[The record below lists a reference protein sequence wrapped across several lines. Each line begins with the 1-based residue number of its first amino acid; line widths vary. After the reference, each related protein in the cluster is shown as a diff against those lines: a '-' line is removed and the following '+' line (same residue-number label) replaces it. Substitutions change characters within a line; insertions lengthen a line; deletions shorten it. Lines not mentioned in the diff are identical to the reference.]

1 MSSEQT
7 YEVLGLRSDGSILVF
22 LIGLI
27 TGAATVS
34 GGALAFRFQ
43 SVFGLFLGFSS
54 GAIIGVALF
63 DLLPEAFELGGSRF
77 SPLTITTA
85 VAVGFALYLTADRTM
100 LILTQGSG
108 SHRAQFGPSSL
119 TGHSLMDGL
128 GIGFAF
134 QVSSAAGAIVAFAVL
149 AHDILDG
156 ANTVTLSLAGGS
168 TVATARRWLLADA
181 VAPLIGI
188 CIAHFIAVPVADLA
202 LFLAVFAGF
211 FLYIGASDLLPRSHD
226 RRPRLSTI
234 TATAL
239 GLGLIYGVVRLA
251 SI

>member
-1 MSSEQT
+1 
-7 YEVLGLRSDGSILVF
+7 
-22 LIGLI
+22 
-27 TGAATVS
+27 
-34 GGALAFRFQ
+34 
-43 SVFGLFLGFSS
+43 
-54 GAIIGVALF
+54 
-63 DLLPEAFELGGSRF
+63 LPDAFELAGSQL

-85 VAVGFALYLTADRTM
+85 VAVGFALYLTVDRTM
-100 LILTQGSG
+100 LIMTQGSG
-108 SHRAQFGPSSL
+108 NHRAHLGPSSL
-119 TGHSLMDGL
+119 TAHSLMDGL

-168 TVATARRWLLADA
+168 KPATARRWLLADA

-188 CIAHFIAVPVADLA
+188 CIAQVIAVPVAGLG

-211 FLYIGASDLLPRSHD
+211 FLYIGAGDLLPRSHD

-239 GLGLIYGVVRLA
+239 GLGLIYGIVRLA
-251 SI
+251 AI